1 MTQWICI
8 RTISSD
14 PPLCRLWMTQICIA
28 SPVEFAAPFTLAGT
42 CCWGWAMSGEE
53 PAVLAG
59 GRDQIAFRW
68 LPSEEVGHPVLW
80 SHNLAHL
87 ASCYVLLR
95 AAICSSSVSFA
106 SVKVAPA
113 LATPLPVAPAKEASR
128 KLFGSLAVSDHICL
142 ISCNSFGM
150 FWLIMTTWLRR
161 HPDEGWWGIKT
172 STTFPNGQTFPCHGQ
187 EEGNLGGQ
195 TFQDESFFQC
205 HLYIYIYMFFP
216 LDQFRGLSSK
226 RLRRDPSSVTP
237 KGSCKGWAFGTCVVD
252 EGSLYV

>member
-1 MTQWICI
+1 MQ
-8 RTISSD
+8 
-14 PPLCRLWMTQICIA
+14 
-28 SPVEFAAPFTLAGT
+28 F
-42 CCWGWAMSGEE
+42 
-53 PAVLAG
+53 
-59 GRDQIAFRW
+59 
-68 LPSEEVGHPVLW
+68 
-80 SHNLAHL
+80 
-87 ASCYVLLR
+87 LR
-95 AAICSSSVSFA
+95 EFA

-205 HLYIYIYMFFP
+205 HLYIYICFSHWT
-216 LDQFRGLSSK
+216 SSVVS
-226 RLRRDPSSVTP
+226 LRRGCDATPSSVTP